1 MDTSGAPAPSPDTTR
16 AGTTKGRARTD
27 ATRSTTRADATDAT
41 TRAGTTKGSARSGTP
56 RADAT
61 NRSTRA
67 DATDGTTRAGTRDR
81 SARTGTTRRNART
94 NATDSAGDRSAR
106 RGVRERATR
115 TGVRE
120 HATRAGVDD
129 HAPGVDGTGHGGG
142 PARASRRRRTLLL
155 LLALTAVTSA
165 AALVLGLLS
174 WAPDPPAPTR
184 PLTVAEAERLAAVRV
199 TNLRDLRAGVHVTA
213 GEGAART
220 ELVGWVDW
228 SRPLLYLDVGGPG
241 AGSDR
246 GLVQRAGP
254 VLVVRPDPTA
264 VPTPAAPPLVPPTDR
279 WRLRHLTPGTN
290 LASLLDLLLGL
301 AADRPDP
308 TPTGDDARWIAQE
321 VVAAGPVDVF
331 QGSLTA
337 APPTATAPA
346 AGTAAA
352 SGTPAA
358 GTDVSARYWLDRDG
372 RLHKLVTRLPG
383 VGPVTVLLD
392 RIDRPTL
399 HPVDALG
406 GRPGLPRALTAA
418 EQRRWDA
425 LPARLRGQGGA
436 TLTLVAPVGV
446 EVNLRGAGWL
456 SWTGRTAYLAVADL
470 GVPDRRTLLHRDAAG
485 LSRTDVPAD
494 AGGGGTAETPGRPPF
509 PVPAGAWRTTRDA
522 RDDLDRLVDAAV
534 AAAGPAAGR
543 GAPVRVREDLAD
555 GRTVDVVEFRTD
567 VALLRYWIDRDGSL
581 RRVELRGGSGA
592 WAQLDLAPAVVP
604 RLPPPPR
611 AAVRPRR

>member
-1 MDTSGAPAPSPDTTR
+1 MDTSGAPAPSPDTTP
-16 AGTTKGRARTD
+16 AGTTNRNA
-27 ATRSTTRADATDAT
+27 
-41 TRAGTTKGSARSGTP
+41 

-61 NRSTRA
+61 NGTTHRNARA
-67 DATDGTTRAGTRDR
+67 DATNGTTHRATRAGNRDR
-81 SARTGTTRRNART
+81 G
-94 NATDSAGDRSAR
+94 AR
-106 RGVRERATR
+106 RGVRERPTR
-115 TGVRE
+115 GD
-120 HATRAGVDD
+120 AGDPT
-129 HAPGVDGTGHGGG
+129 APVGATGHSVG
-142 PARASRRRRTLLL
+142 PARTGRRRRTVLL

-174 WAPDPPAPTR
+174 WAPDPPAPAR

-241 AGSDR
+241 AGADR
-246 GLVQRAGP
+246 GLVQSAGP

-264 VPTPAAPPLVPPTDR
+264 VPTPAAPPLVPPPDR
-279 WRLRHLTPGTN
+279 WRLRHLTPGTS
-290 LASLLDLLLGL
+290 LASVLDLLLGL

-308 TPTGDDARWIAQE
+308 TPTGGDARWIAQE
-321 VVAAGPVDVF
+321 VAAAGTVDVF
-331 QGSLTA
+331 QGSLAAATSTTA
-337 APPTATAPA
+337 S
-346 AGTAAA
+346 TAAA
-352 SGTPAA
+352 PGTPPASSPTA
-358 GTDVSARYWLDRDG
+358 GTDASARYWLDRDG

-436 TLTLVAPVGV
+436 TLTLTAPVGV

-456 SWTGRTAYLAVADL
+456 SWTARTAYAAVADL
-470 GVPDRRTLLHRDAAG
+470 GVPDRRTLLHRDATG

-494 AGGGGTAETPGRPPF
+494 AGGGGTADAPGRPPF
-509 PVPAGAWRTTRDA
+509 PVPAGTWRTTRSA
-522 RDDLDRLVDAAV
+522 RDDLDVLVDAAV
-534 AAAGPAAGR
+534 AAADPAAR
-543 GAPVRVREDLAD
+543 RDAPARVREDLAD

-567 VALLRYWIDRDGSL
+567 AARLRYWVDRDGLL
-581 RRVELRGGSGA
+581 RRVELLTRPGA

-611 AAVRPRR
+611 TVVGPRGTR